1 METMKDKKIRGNSH
15 IQKKKNGG
23 KEIVNKYYEKNS

>member
-1 METMKDKKIRGNSH
+1 MKDKKIRGKPH

-23 KEIVNKYYEKNS
+23 KEIVNKYCKKNS